1 MARFANPTNGLAV
14 ISLLFGVGVTV
25 AAYGLSRWIGRRHP
39 SPLTVPVLLSTPLV
53 MLAITLS
60 GLGLEG
66 YHEASS
72 AITWWLGPAT
82 VALAVPLNRHR
93 QVLIDHGARV
103 GAAVLG
109 GTLVAMLTG
118 VGLARLLGLA
128 VPLQGALGLKSA
140 TAPVAI
146 ALAAAVGADPPVVA
160 GIVVASALLGTVVGP
175 VLLSRLGIHS
185 PLARGLAMGTISS
198 GQGTAQALREGDL
211 TGAAASVA
219 MALAALAVAL
229 LAMPLGALLRF

>member
-1 MARFANPTNGLAV
+1 MIR
-14 ISLLFGVGVTV
+14 LLFGVGVTL

-39 SPLTVPVLLSTPLV
+39 SALTVPVLMSTPLV
-53 MLAITLS
+53 MLAISLS
-60 GLGLEG
+60 GLGLDG
-66 YHEASS
+66 YRDASA

-82 VALAVPLNRHR
+82 VALAVPLHRHR

-103 GAAVLG
+103 GGAVLG

-128 VPLQGALGLKSA
+128 APLQGALGLKSA

-146 ALAAAVGADPPVVA
+146 ALASGVGADPPVVA

-175 VLLSRLGIHS
+175 ALLTRMGIRS

-198 GQGTAQALREGDL
+198 GQGTAQALREGEL

-229 LAMPLGALLRF
+229 LAMPLGALLRR

>member
-1 MARFANPTNGLAV
+1 V
-14 ISLLFGVGVTV
+14 ISLLFALAVTL
-25 AAYGLSRWIGRRHP
+25 AAYALSRWIGRRFP
-39 SPLTVPVLLSTPLV
+39 SPLTVPVLLSTPVV
-53 MLAITLS
+53 MLVITAS

-66 YHEASS
+66 YRPASD

-82 VALAVPLNRHR
+82 VALAVPLHRHR
-93 QVLIDHGARV
+93 QVLIDHGGRV
-103 GAAVLG
+103 AGAVLG
-109 GTLVAMLTG
+109 GTAVAMLSA

-128 VPLQGALGLKSA
+128 EPLQGALGLKSA

-146 ALAAAVGADPPVVA
+146 ALAADVGADPPVVA

-175 VLLSRLGIHS
+175 ALLTRLRIRA
-185 PLARGLAMGTISS
+185 PLARGLALGTISS

-219 MALAALAVAL
+219 MALAAVAVAL
-229 LAMPLGALLRF
+229 LALPLGVVLRG